1 MSSKFGRFVV
11 VGAIAM
17 SSLCASMS
25 LFASND
31 APIKI
36 EKADVS
42 GSTGKNISDVSAPGS
57 AKMFDFKQGK
67 YVYVL
72 EPLSLSQADGESF
85 IPNLPEAKELYEKS
99 IHSGKKPIIAVL
111 DTYKTVMDG
120 LKKKSADLNTDK

>member
-1 MSSKFGRFVV
+1 MSSKFGRFV

-25 LFASND
+25 SFASND

-42 GSTGKNISDVSAPGS
+42 GSTGKNISDVSVPGS

-99 IHSGKKPIIAVL
+99 IHSGKKTNHCCSGYL
-111 DTYKTVMDG
+111 
-120 LKKKSADLNTDK
+120 